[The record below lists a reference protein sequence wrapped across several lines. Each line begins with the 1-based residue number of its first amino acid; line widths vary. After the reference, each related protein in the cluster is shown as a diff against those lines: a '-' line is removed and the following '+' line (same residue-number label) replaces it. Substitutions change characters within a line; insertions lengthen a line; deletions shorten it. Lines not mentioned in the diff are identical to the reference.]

1 MDRLLKGMLD
11 WRPKTP
17 FYYGWLVLGMSF
29 LGTFPATGVSQ
40 VVIGGVQ
47 GFIVADTGWS
57 RTQVAAAV
65 TIGTWASG
73 ALTPLIGWLVDRH
86 GPRWLM
92 PLGALVAGISL
103 YWIGEALL
111 LWHFWIAYVLGRAV
125 SNPVLIGIVPRT
137 VAVNFFRR
145 NRNVALSLVSEAR
158 PLGGA
163 IVIQIIAFIAI
174 YYDWRTAY
182 QYLGIMSLVMVLPL
196 VMVMRRRP
204 EDIGLLPDGAKPGE
218 AAAGSLPEA
227 GHGRRRW
234 LSSVTGAAEFDWKAG
249 EALRTRAF
257 WFIAVTAAL
266 GTMASSAIGFSLVPY
281 LIEEANLSSAQAT
294 GVLSF
299 GTFLTIAN
307 LGWAFLANRFSPR
320 VCLMGVLVTASA
332 TILYLFALQSAPLTF
347 AAPMA
352 FGYALIWG
360 LAHGP
365 VGTLEHMLLAQ
376 YFGRASYGSIVGTL
390 GPLQTAALGL
400 GPLLSAGARELA
412 GNYGTLFLALVGAQ
426 LAGAFLIL
434 LVRPPA
440 LPARAN
446 AGVAAR
452 AQPGQPP
459 P

>member
-1 MDRLLKGMLD
+1 
-11 WRPKTP
+11 
-17 FYYGWLVLGMSF
+17 
-29 LGTFPATGVSQ
+29 
-40 VVIGGVQ
+40 
-47 GFIVADTGWS
+47 
-57 RTQVAAAV
+57 
-65 TIGTWASG
+65 
-73 ALTPLIGWLVDRH
+73 
-86 GPRWLM
+86 M
-92 PLGALVAGISL
+92 PLGALIAGISL
-103 YWIGEALL
+103 FWIGEAFL
-111 LWHFWIAYVLGRAV
+111 LWHFWIAYLLGRAV

-145 NRNVALSLVSEAR
+145 YRNVALSLVSEAR

-174 YYDWRTAY
+174 FYDWRAAY
-182 QYLGIMSLVMVLPL
+182 QYLGIMSLAMVLPL
-196 VMVMRRRP
+196 LIVMRRRP
-204 EDIGLLPDGAKPGE
+204 EDIGLLPDGARPGQ
-218 AAAGSLPEA
+218 AAAASSQEA
-227 GHGRRRW
+227 SRGRRRW
-234 LSSVTGAAEFDWKAG
+234 LSSITGATEFDWKAG

-257 WFIAVTAAL
+257 WLIAITAAL
-266 GTMASSAIGFSLVPY
+266 GTMASSSIGFSLVPY
-281 LIEEANLSSAQAT
+281 LIEEAGLSTAQAT

-320 VCLMGVLVTASA
+320 VCLMGVLVIASA
-332 TILYLFALQSAPLTF
+332 TILYLFSLRSVPLTF

-400 GPLLSAGARELA
+400 GPSLSALAREFA
-412 GNYGTLFLALVGAQ
+412 GNYGTLFLALVGVQ

-440 LPARAN
+440 LPARAS

-452 AQPGQPP
+452 AQQGQTPP
-459 P
+459 

>member
-1 MDRLLKGMLD
+1 MGNLLKGALD
-11 WRPKTP
+11 WRPGTP
-17 FYYGWLVLGMSF
+17 FYYGWLTLGMSF

-47 GFIVADTGWS
+47 GFIIEDTGWS
-57 RTQVAAAV
+57 RTQLAAAV

-73 ALTPLIGWLVDRH
+73 LLTPLIGWLVDRH

-92 PLGALVAGISL
+92 PLGALIAGISL
-103 YWIGEALL
+103 FWIGEAFL
-111 LWHFWIAYVLGRAV
+111 LWHFWIAYILGRAV

-145 NRNVALSLVSEAR
+145 YRNVALSLVSQAR

-174 YYDWRTAY
+174 YYDWRASY
-182 QYLGIMSLVMVLPL
+182 HYLGIMSLVMVLPL
-196 VMVMRRRP
+196 LIVMRRRP
-204 EDIGLLPDGAKPGE
+204 EDIGLLPDGARTGQ
-218 AAAGSLPEA
+218 AAAASSPESPR
-227 GHGRRRW
+227 GRGRW
-234 LSSVTGAAEFDWKAG
+234 LSSITGATEFDWKAR

-257 WFIAVTAAL
+257 WFIAITAAL
-266 GTMASSAIGFSLVPY
+266 GTMASSAVGFSLVPY
-281 LIEEANLSSAQAT
+281 LIEEAGLSSAQAT

-320 VCLMGVLVTASA
+320 VCLMGVLVIASA
-332 TILYLFALQSAPLTF
+332 TILYLFGIRSVPLTF

-360 LAHGP
+360 VAHGP

-376 YFGRASYGSIVGTL
+376 YFGRTSYGSIVGAL
-390 GPLQTAALGL
+390 GPLQTTALGL
-400 GPLLSAGARELA
+400 GPILSAGARELT
-412 GNYGTLFLALVGAQ
+412 GTYGTLLLALVGVQ

-440 LPARAN
+440 LPARA
-446 AGVAAR
+446 AGGIVAR
-452 AQPGQPP
+452 TQQGHPP

>member
-1 MDRLLKGMLD
+1 MLD

-73 ALTPLIGWLVDRH
+73 ALTPIIGWLVDRH

-92 PLGALVAGISL
+92 PIGALIAGISL
-103 YWIGEALL
+103 FWIGEAFL

-145 NRNVALSLVSEAR
+145 YRNVALSLVSEAR

-174 YYDWRTAY
+174 YYDWRAAY
-182 QYLGIMSLVMVLPL
+182 QYLGIMSLAMVLPL
-196 VMVMRRRP
+196 VMVMRRHP
-204 EDIGLLPDGAKPGE
+204 EDIGLLPDGAKPGQAALSSQE
-218 AAAGSLPEA
+218 AP
-227 GHGRRRW
+227 HGRRRW
-234 LSSVTGAAEFDWKAG
+234 LSSVTGATEFDWKAG

-257 WFIAVTAAL
+257 WFIAVTAGL
-266 GTMASSAIGFSLVPY
+266 GTMASSAVGFSLVPY
-281 LIEEANLSSAQAT
+281 LIEEAGLSSTQAT

-307 LGWAFLANRFSPR
+307 LGWAFLANRFTPR
-320 VCLMGVLVTASA
+320 VCLMGALVIASA
-332 TILYLFALQSAPLTF
+332 MILYLFALRSVPATS

-376 YFGRASYGSIVGTL
+376 YYGRASYGSIVGAL

-400 GPLLSAGARELA
+400 GPLLSALARELT
-412 GNYGTLFLALVGAQ
+412 GNYGILFLALVGVQ

-440 LPARAN
+440 LPSRAA
-446 AGVAAR
+446 AGVVAR
-452 AQPGQPP
+452 AQ
-459 P
+459 